1 MRALLVE
8 NIHLDAVSLLDKAG
22 FEVECLDRAP
32 SEDELCQRLDGV
44 QMLGIRSQTQV
55 SEHVLEC
62 ANALQAVGAFCI
74 GTNQIDLPAS
84 ARRGIAVFNAPYSN
98 TRSVVELA
106 LAEMISLTR
115 NLTKKNQGMHAGIW
129 DKSASGSHEIRGRR
143 LGIVGYGNIGSQ
155 LSVIAE
161 SLGMSVFFYDVTD
174 KLSLGNARS
183 CGTLAELLESVD
195 IVTLHVDG
203 RSENSNFFGDEHFA
217 RMRPGSIFLNLSRGF
232 VVDHAAL
239 RDRLRSGH
247 LAGAAIDVFPAE
259 PQSGADPFVSELQG
273 LDNVILTPHI
283 GGSTEEAQQDIGNFV
298 GTKLVRYLAG
308 GATPMCVNL
317 PTLDLPVTPD
327 AFRLLYIHHN
337 VPGVLAEVNSLIA
350 DHGMNI
356 EAQLLGTRDQTGYV
370 ITDVAAEPPVDLL
383 QALERLDATVR
394 LRLVRPTAGEVANN

>member
-1 MRALLVE
+1 M
-8 NIHLDAVSLLDKAG
+8 
-22 FEVECLDRAP
+22 
-32 SEDELCQRLDGV
+32 
-44 QMLGIRSQTQV
+44 
-55 SEHVLEC
+55 
-62 ANALQAVGAFCI
+62 
-74 GTNQIDLPAS
+74 
-84 ARRGIAVFNAPYSN
+84 
-98 TRSVVELA
+98 
-106 LAEMISLTR
+106 
-115 NLTKKNQGMHAGIW
+115 
-129 DKSASGSHEIRGRR
+129 
-143 LGIVGYGNIGSQ
+143 
-155 LSVIAE
+155 IAE

-174 KLSLGNARS
+174 KLALGNARS
-183 CGTLAELLESVD
+183 CGTLAELLEAVD

-203 RSENSNFFGDEHFA
+203 RSENSDFFGDEHFA

-259 PQSGADPFVSELQG
+259 PQSAADPFLSELQG

-298 GTKLVRYLAG
+298 GTKLVRYLAS

-317 PTLDLPVTPD
+317 PTLDLPATPD

-337 VPGVLAEVNSLIA
+337 VPGVLAEVNSLVA

-370 ITDVAAEPPVDLL
+370 ITDVAAEPPADLL
-383 QALERLDATVR
+383 LALERLDATVR
-394 LRLVRPTAGEVANN
+394 LRLVRPTAGEVANS

>member
-44 QMLGIRSQTQV
+44 QMLGIRSETQV
-55 SEHVLEC
+55 SEHVLDC

-74 GTNQIDLPAS
+74 GTNQINLPAA

-115 NLTKKNQGMHAGIW
+115 NLTKKNQGMHAGVW
-129 DKSASGSHEIRGRR
+129 DKSAAGSHEIRGRR

-174 KLSLGNARS
+174 KLALGNARS
-183 CGTLAELLESVD
+183 CGTLAELLEAVD

-203 RSENSNFFGDEHFA
+203 RSENSDFFGDEHFA

-259 PQSGADPFVSELQG
+259 PQSAADPFLSELQG

-298 GTKLVRYLAG
+298 GTKLVRYLAS

-317 PTLDLPVTPD
+317 PTLDLPATPD

-337 VPGVLAEVNSLIA
+337 VPGVLAEVNSLVA

-370 ITDVAAEPPVDLL
+370 ITDVAAEPPADLL
-383 QALERLDATVR
+383 LALERLDATVR
-394 LRLVRPTAGEVANN
+394 LRLVRPTAGEVANS

>member
-55 SEHVLEC
+55 SEHVLDC

-74 GTNQIDLPAS
+74 GTNQINLPAA

-115 NLTKKNQGMHAGIW
+115 NLTKKNQGMHAGVW
-129 DKSASGSHEIRGRR
+129 DKSAAGSHEIRGRR

-174 KLSLGNARS
+174 KLALGNARS
-183 CGTLAELLESVD
+183 CGTLAELLEAVD

-203 RSENSNFFGDEHFA
+203 RSENSDFFGDEHFA

-259 PQSGADPFVSELQG
+259 PQSAADPFLSELQG

-298 GTKLVRYLAG
+298 GTKLVRYLAS

-317 PTLDLPVTPD
+317 PTLDLPATPD

-337 VPGVLAEVNSLIA
+337 VPGVLAEVNSLVA

-370 ITDVAAEPPVDLL
+370 ITDVAAEPPADLL
-383 QALERLDATVR
+383 LALERLDATVR
-394 LRLVRPTAGEVANN
+394 LRLVRPTAGEVANS

>member
-1 MRALLVE
+1 MRALLLE
-8 NIHLDAVSLLDKAG
+8 NVHLDAVSLLDKAG
-22 FEVECLDRAP
+22 LEVECLDRAP
-32 SEDELCQRLDGV
+32 SEDELCQRLEGV
-44 QMLGIRSQTQV
+44 HVLGIRSQTQV
-55 SEHVLEC
+55 TERVLES
-62 ANALQAVGAFCI
+62 AKALQAVGAFCI
-74 GTNQIDLPAS
+74 GTNQIDLAS
-84 ARRGIAVFNAPYSN
+84 AARLGVAAFNAPYSN

-115 NLTKKNQGMHAGIW
+115 NLTGKNQSMHAGVW
-129 DKSASGSHEIRGRR
+129 DKSAAGSHEIRGRR

-174 KLSLGNARS
+174 KLALGNARS
-183 CGTLAELLESVD
+183 CGTLAELLEAVD

-203 RSENSNFFGDEHFA
+203 RSGNRDFFGEEHFA
-217 RMRPGSIFLNLSRGF
+217 RMRAGSIFLNLSRGF

-239 RDRLRSGH
+239 RDHLRSGH
-247 LAGAAIDVFPAE
+247 LSGAAIDVFPTE
-259 PQSGADPFVSELQG
+259 PRSAADPFLSELQG

-298 GTKLVRYLAG
+298 GNKLVRYLDS

-317 PTLDLPVTPD
+317 PTLDLPVTPK
-327 AFRLLYIHHN
+327 ASRLLYIHHN
-337 VPGVLAEVNSLIA
+337 VPGVLAEVNSLVA

-370 ITDVAAEPPVDLL
+370 VTDVATEPPDDLL
-383 QALERLDATVR
+383 RALEELDATVR
-394 LRLVRPTAGEVANN
+394 LRLIPPSAGEGVSN